1 MSEIEVKNDCNI
13 LGSAETNCDNNDSF
27 LNDHLKMID
36 NDLLKNL
43 SQKLS
48 YGGSWDE
55 DGWKNFFGKVGWNKE
70 L

>member
-1 MSEIEVKNDCNI
+1 
-13 LGSAETNCDNNDSF
+13 
-27 LNDHLKMID
+27 MID